1 MIKSHSDGKLCELY
15 LEEHLWKL
23 GFWVFKPI
31 GDPSPADFIAVSP
44 SGDIFLLDSKKDSF
58 RVNPHRKTPTRIHR
72 VLSPVQKLLG
82 VRMAYVNMETR
93 EVTVVPPLYP
103 PAKKKK
109 HNKDGS

>member
-15 LEEHLWKL
+15 LEEWLFER
-23 GFWVFKPI
+23 GYWVLKPTAE
-31 GDPSPADFIAVSP
+31 PCPADFVAISP
-44 SGDIFLLDSKKDSF
+44 SGDIFLLDSKKESF
-58 RVNPHRKTPTRIHR
+58 RVNPHRKKPTRIHR

-109 HNKDGS
+109 HNKYGS